1 MSFILTK
8 AAETDLENI
17 WVYSQHTWSI
27 HKADSYVEAIMKSL
41 FLLGKQPDL
50 GINRS
55 SIQINY
61 MSYKINSHI
70 VFYRINYEIQR
81 VEVLR
86 ILHERMDYSQHL

>member
-17 WVYSQHTWSI
+17 WVYSQQTWSI
-27 HKADSYVEAIMKSL
+27 QKADSYVQAIMKT
-41 FLLGKQPDL
+41 LLVLSQRPDL
-50 GINRS
+50 GANRS
-55 SIQINY
+55 SIQENY

-70 VFYRINYEIQR
+70 VFYRINREVQR

>member
-1 MSFILTK
+1 MTFIITK

-17 WVYSQHTWSI
+17 WVYSQKTWSI
-27 HKADSYVEAIMKSL
+27 ERADSYAHAIIKSL
-41 FLLGKQPDL
+41 FFISKQPDL

-55 SIQINY
+55 SIQNNY
-61 MSYKINSHI
+61 MSYRINLHV
-70 VFYRINYEIQR
+70 VFYRINLEIQR